1 METVE
6 KQIQPH
12 FFSVHNLTI
21 AFGGLT
27 AVDNISFEV
36 AKESIFSI
44 IGPNGAG
51 KTTIFNCISGLYTPD
66 SGKIVFKDEE
76 ILGLKPHDRHEGNC
90 PYLSEY

>member
-1 METVE
+1 MDTVE
-6 KQIQPH
+6 KKIQPD

-51 KTTIFNCISGLYTPD
+51 KTTIFNCINGLY
-66 SGKIVFKDEE
+66 
-76 ILGLKPHDRHEGNC
+76 
-90 PYLSEY
+90 